1 MHCLTQSGKKAI
13 ANRTMERLVTGV
25 INPYFIG
32 GCDRYLAQQVLA
44 RRIKKQ
50 VTGLE

>member
-1 MHCLTQSGKKAI
+1 MHYLTQSGKKAS
-13 ANRTMERLVTGV
+13 ANRTMERLVAGV

-44 RRIKKQ
+44 NDVSKNR
-50 VTGLE
+50 